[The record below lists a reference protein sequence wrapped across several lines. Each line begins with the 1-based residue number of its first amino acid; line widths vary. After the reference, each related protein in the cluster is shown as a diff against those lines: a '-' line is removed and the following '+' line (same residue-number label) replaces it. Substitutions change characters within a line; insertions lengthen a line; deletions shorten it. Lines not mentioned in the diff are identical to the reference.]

1 MKKMILISIAFVLLM
16 AVSLTFL
23 TNSCEREFNKEKS
36 KIVVN
41 IGKRVVIEKDTLL
54 ITDYSFFES
63 NYTLSNG
70 RQVSFELINKLPI
83 VK

>member
-1 MKKMILISIAFVLLM
+1 MKKMILVTIGLVILMSICF
-16 AVSLTFL
+16 TFL
-23 TNSCEREFNKEKS
+23 TKSCESEFNKEKA
-36 KIVVN
+36 KIEVN

-54 ITDYSFFES
+54 ITDYSILES

-70 RQVSFELINKLPI
+70 KKVSFELIKKLPI